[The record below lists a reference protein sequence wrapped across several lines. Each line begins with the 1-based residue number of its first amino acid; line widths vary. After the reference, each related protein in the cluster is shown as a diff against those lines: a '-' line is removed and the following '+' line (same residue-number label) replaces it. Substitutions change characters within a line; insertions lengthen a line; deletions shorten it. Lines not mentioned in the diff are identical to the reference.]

1 MIAKIVT
8 GKSFGGAVRYLL
20 EKSGHA
26 RILDS
31 DGIDT
36 RSIKDMIGSF
46 NFQRKARPEKAE
58 IVGHISL
65 SFHKADAPKLTDEF
79 MTELAR
85 EYMQRMGIT
94 DTQYMIVRHT
104 DTEHPHLHI
113 LYNRVKY
120 NAKLVRS
127 HNERIRSVAVC
138 KAMKQKHGLTFSEKK
153 QNVKVEKLHDPD
165 KVKYAVYEA
174 VKAILPECLSLPEL
188 AERLQDKGITTTFI
202 HRGGDPEKEVQGL
215 TLTRNGITFKASKID
230 RKFSYANLCKTIE
243 QNRFVA
249 NTAARVTEQSEIDG
263 RRIQEYLKTQ
273 AEQKS
278 LEGQRRQEQTAPI
291 PAGQRPGQKLMHET
305 EAGTRVQ
312 AAPMSTPEPITEI
325 RGMKLTPE
333 QQKRLYSPQG
343 LKCSYEENGCRNTSL
358 FRVNRTPERDILTEE
373 LLSQEKIKR
382 NPVVYGV
389 RLTDRQVQDI
399 KDGEYVYLENMQ
411 EDDGTLFSGYLVM
424 PDDMKQGWIYQ
435 SPPDGIVKEDKF
447 YIREMDKLL
456 ADQGYVVRAK
466 VRFWGPEQPESRQYF
481 WKDEYGLYTC
491 SYDDPRKPKP
501 KQSREEELHVPSVTP
516 KKKSQGPKM

>member
-263 RRIQEYLKTQ
+263 RRLNRKVWRD
-273 AEQKS
+273 S
-278 LEGQRRQEQTAPI
+278 EGRSKPRR
-291 PAGQRPGQKLMHET
+291 
-305 EAGTRVQ
+305 
-312 AAPMSTPEPITEI
+312 
-325 RGMKLTPE
+325 
-333 QQKRLYSPQG
+333 YPQG
-343 LKCSYEENGCRNTSL
+343 KGRDRSLCTKQRQGQGCRP
-358 FRVNRTPERDILTEE
+358 RRCPR
-373 LLSQEKIKR
+373 R
-382 NPVVYGV
+382 NP
-389 RLTDRQVQDI
+389 
-399 KDGEYVYLENMQ
+399 
-411 EDDGTLFSGYLVM
+411 
-424 PDDMKQGWIYQ
+424 
-435 SPPDGIVKEDKF
+435 
-447 YIREMDKLL
+447 
-456 ADQGYVVRAK
+456 
-466 VRFWGPEQPESRQYF
+466 
-481 WKDEYGLYTC
+481 
-491 SYDDPRKPKP
+491 
-501 KQSREEELHVPSVTP
+501 
-516 KKKSQGPKM
+516 